1 MKFATQSIHAAYNP
15 EEHLRSIMPPI
26 YQNTLFSMK
35 HIGEDIPFRYSRLSN
50 PTRQILEDTMAQLEH
65 GFGGLAFSSGIAA
78 IDTIFRTILRPGD
91 TIVATEDLYGGTFD
105 LLQEVYIP
113 WGVKVIFADLRN
125 VDNLEKILLRETVK
139 LLWLETPS
147 NPLLHITDTVKL
159 SECAHKYGVYVG
171 MDNTFA
177 TPYFQNPLLQG
188 CDVVAHSATK
198 YLCGHSDV
206 LMGIVVAKNKE
217 DFNKLR
223 SMQVHTGAIASPM
236 DCAFVL
242 RGIKTLTIRMDKH
255 QENAQI
261 IAERLTQHS
270 AIEKVFYP
278 GLPNHEGH
286 KIACEQ
292 MSGFG
297 GVVSVYLKSNT
308 REAANTLISNLKIIQ
323 LASSLG
329 GVESLINHSFTQSHS
344 GMSKEIK
351 EKLGIKEGL
360 LRFSIGIEDVEDI
373 WEDITQA
380 LSKIK

>member
-1 MKFATQSIHAAYNP
+1 MKLATQSIHAAYNP
-15 EEHLRSIMPPI
+15 DEHKRSIMPPI

-35 HIGEDIPFRYSRLSN
+35 HIGEDIPFRYGRLSN
-50 PTRQILEDTMAQLEH
+50 PTRQILEDTMAELEH
-65 GFGGLAFSSGIAA
+65 GCGGLAFSSGIAA
-78 IDTIFRTILRPGD
+78 IDTIFRTHLRPND

-105 LLQEVYIP
+105 LLNEIYTA

-125 VDNLEKILLRETVK
+125 VDNLEKILSREKVK

-171 MDNTFA
+171 IDNTFA

-206 LMGIVVAKNKE
+206 LMGIVVAKNKQ
-217 DFNKLR
+217 DFNQLR

-236 DCAFVL
+236 DCALVL
-242 RGIKTLTIRMDKH
+242 RGIKTLTVRMDKH

-261 IAERLTQHS
+261 IAERLTEHPK
-270 AIEKVFYP
+270 IEKVFYP

-286 KIACEQ
+286 QLACQQ
-292 MSGFG
+292 MNGFG
-297 GVVSVYLKSNT
+297 GVVSVYLKDNT
-308 REAANTLISNLKIIQ
+308 QKAANTLINNLKLIQ

-351 EKLGIKEGL
+351 EKLGIYEGL

-373 WEDITQA
+373 WKDITQA
-380 LSKIK
+380 LSQIK